1 MSITVSHPRIC
12 DFFAARPQ
20 LNMETVLFQVIDMLE
35 QSGSVSGISCLS
47 PTNTQISDLKC
58 VVAAFK
64 DVIVLLNRSLLS
76 AFIAAKNEYIH
87 EFKSVVSQSPDQL
100 RTLLLS
106 NNQRFVDTVQT
117 TMNNHVSEY
126 TLRFR
131 YPALYEKLGQLLKQ
145 FQKIVN
151 SNVDAIT
158 KPGAEIDKILP
169 DYIANFEVNSGHM
182 FQTIQATFSEFAVAK
197 ETAANTQILAL
208 SQNVD
213 GAQLAYSRI
222 HYELSDFTQQL
233 TRFGTQKTRIETVLS
248 QLYPTAT
255 ATSMEEEC
263 GNTVVISR
271 DTKSP
276 VFIQNME
283 LKDRNVNTNE
293 LKQFVQHT
301 LDRNCNGILISQYT
315 GISSKPNFHID
326 VQNHRVL
333 VFLHNAQFSP
343 EKIGM
348 AVDMVDSISAKLSE
362 FIVSPEYKDT
372 IPKDVLDDIN
382 REYQSFIVQKET
394 LLGIVKDSHK
404 KIMAQIEDFKL
415 MALDKY
421 LSTRYAST
429 KKQGF
434 TCDLCGIFNVGT
446 LKGLAAHKRGCVRK
460 QCIKTVIEHKTE

>member
-1 MSITVSHPRIC
+1 
-12 DFFAARPQ
+12 
-20 LNMETVLFQVIDMLE
+20 METVLFQVIDMLE
-35 QSGSVSGISCLS
+35 QSGSISQISRLS
-47 PTNTQISDLKC
+47 PTNSQISDLKC

-64 DVIVLLNRSLLS
+64 DAVVLLNRSLLS
-76 AFIAAKNEYIH
+76 AFISAKNEYIH

-100 RTLLLS
+100 RLLLLS

-117 TMNNHVSEY
+117 TMNSHVSEY

-131 YPALYEKLGQLLKQ
+131 YPALYEKLSQLLKQ
-145 FQKIVN
+145 FQKIVH

-158 KPGAEIDKILP
+158 KPGADIDKILP

-182 FQTIQATFSEFAVAK
+182 FQTIQSTFSEFATTK
-197 ETAANTQILAL
+197 ESAANTQILAL

-233 TRFGTQKTRIETVLS
+233 TRFGTQQTRIETVLS

-255 ATSMEEEC
+255 ASSMDTDN
-263 GNTVVISR
+263 GNTVVITR
-271 DTKSP
+271 DAKSP

-283 LKDRNVNTNE
+283 LKDRNVNITE
-293 LKQFVQHT
+293 LKQFVQNT
-301 LDRNCNGILISQYT
+301 LERNSNGILLSQYT

-333 VFLHNAQFSP
+333 VFLHNVQFSP
-343 EKIGM
+343 EKISM
-348 AVDMVDSISAKLSE
+348 AVDMVDTISAKLSE

-382 REYQSFIVQKET
+382 REYQSFIVQKEA
-394 LLGIVKDSHK
+394 LLGLVKESHK
-404 KIMAQIEDFKL
+404 KILSQIEDFKL
-415 MALDKY
+415 AALDKY

-434 TCDLCGIFNVGT
+434 TCELCSIFNVGT

-460 QCIKTVIEHKTE
+460 QCIKTPTSLETKRISESVSVGSSI